1 MAIFSTSCFQFLLLL
16 WMIVQS
22 SGQVDGGW
30 TDWGTW
36 SKCSA
41 GCGGGTQTRTRTCTN
56 PAPANYGA
64 DCVGEATET
73 KNCNEQGC
81 PGWIAVKRSVYI
93 DYDLEKTPLY
103 IKTYTD
109 SVVGNDVQ
117 VIVWFYN
124 GLEKIEQVG
133 AVYIYLSSPPQY
145 LLRHCM
151 SFLAR
156 ANFPTA
162 LPSHETE
169 KIWKITLTRTS
180 GIRLVIRCNDV
191 DVLNVILSDSTCSDD
206 NWSTRWSKEVEKIQF
221 NSYDTASDFFFSH
234 RPLSAGITVRAF

>member
-1 MAIFSTSCFQFLLLL
+1 M
-16 WMIVQS
+16 
-22 SGQVDGGW
+22 
-30 TDWGTW
+30 
-36 SKCSA
+36 
-41 GCGGGTQTRTRTCTN
+41 
-56 PAPANYGA
+56 
-64 DCVGEATET
+64 
-73 KNCNEQGC
+73 
-81 PGWIAVKRSVYI
+81 
-93 DYDLEKTPLY
+93 
-103 IKTYTD
+103 
-109 SVVGNDVQ
+109 VGNDVQ

-124 GLEKIEQVG
+124 GHEKIEQVG

-162 LPSHETE
+162 LPSETE

-234 RPLSAGITVRAF
+234 RPLSAGRFFLQGAESMTHAKFCVQLLGGFISITVKLTGNSGHTILNLNRKFFHKFWKQSEI